1 MDSMN
6 FEEQL
11 DEKTKKIISD
21 MENEIQTRDK
31 EIESKDQEIKE
42 LKNQLDYLKNQVL
55 NKNRKIFGKS
65 SEQVDSNQISIFNEA
80 EQYSDPKAED
90 PTIEKITY
98 KRKKTTG
105 YVGEKDNLANLK
117 RVVIEHELDEAEAIC
132 DKCGEKLVVIGSKS
146 KEVIKYKLAELY
158 IEEHRTY
165 SYACK
170 FCEEKEEAANIIS
183 TKAPN
188 SLLHKS
194 MASNELLSHVICLKY
209 QYALQLYR
217 QETYF
222 DMLGANIS
230 RQTMSNWVI
239 GAAEEFQ
246 IIYDIMKEKLLENNY
261 AQADELC
268 KALHNSSY
276 EEQYI
281 M

>member
-1 MDSMN
+1 MN

-11 DEKTKKIISD
+11 DEKTRKIISD
-21 MENEIQTRDK
+21 MENKIQTRDK

-42 LKNQLDYLKNQVL
+42 LKNQIDYLKNQVL

-65 SEQVDSNQISIFNEA
+65 SEQLDANQLSIFNEA
-80 EQYSDPKAED
+80 EQYSDPKTEE
-90 PTIEKITY
+90 PTIEEITY
-98 KRKKTTG
+98 KRKKTAG
-105 YVGEKDNLANLK
+105 YVGKKDNLANLK
-117 RVVIEHELDEAEAIC
+117 RVVIEHKLDENEAVC
-132 DKCGEKLVVIGSKS
+132 DKCGEQLVVIGSKS
-146 KEVIKYKLAELY
+146 KEVLKFKPAELY
-158 IEEHRTY
+158 IEEHITY

-170 FCEEKEEAANIIS
+170 ACEKNEDKANIVS

-188 SLLHKS
+188 SFLHKS

-209 QYALQLYR
+209 QYALSLYR

-246 IIYDIMKEKLLENNY
+246 IVYDIMKEKLLESNY

-276 EEQYI
+276 EKMII